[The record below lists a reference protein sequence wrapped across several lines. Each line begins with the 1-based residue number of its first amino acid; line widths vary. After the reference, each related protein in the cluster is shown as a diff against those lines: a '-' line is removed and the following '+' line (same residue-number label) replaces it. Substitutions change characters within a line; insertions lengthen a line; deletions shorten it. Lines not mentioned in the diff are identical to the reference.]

1 MKFNILF
8 KFLIIILFIE
18 LTYSKKCYIKNKN
31 NNKIKVKLI
40 KNKKNA
46 NSKYNENSSL
56 IDKHSTSI
64 LPSTTNKF
72 LKYSSNNSIT
82 NESLPTSTEVNI
94 DKYEIE
100 GFSTEED
107 SLEEDSVEEFSS
119 VHTSANEDLPTS
131 TEIENENLSS
141 VPTSANE
148 DLPTSTEIE
157 NENLSSVPTS
167 ANEDLPTSTEIENEN
182 LSSVP
187 TSANEDLPTSTEIEN
202 ENLSSVPTSANED
215 LPTSTEI
222 ENENLSSVPT
232 SANEDLPTS
241 TEIENENLSSVPTSA
256 NEDLPTST
264 EIENENLSSVPT
276 STNEDLPTS
285 TEIENENLSSVPTSA
300 NEDLPTSTEIE
311 NENLSSTTTSADE
324 ISETIIPIK
333 QNICNDVVT
342 INNSNFITVYFK
354 ETLMYNKCI
363 LSDFYFIKENSSIT
377 TIMYC
382 GKIYLNNDVQKYNI
396 KINRNK
402 SIIFGPSIL
411 EIEKVYKVYMTNKGE
426 KTLCMNN
433 NRKNNLDYKIE
444 DAEEYI
450 QLNSK
455 SESKITLINK
465 IDEIFMKNCSNE
477 VSFNAIP
484 ALISSLEDDLCI
496 DEDHILK
503 IKYLFNNKDENN
515 NNNASTP
522 TFTITPEATSSSVNN
537 YCDKSNKDLK
547 YSEIK
552 NKTFNFEGYVLYNKN
567 TCKLNLVSSGPSNY
581 YTLNPYNQKVQVNG
595 FIECIYFDDEGN
607 KSTYTK
613 KVRIESLNGA
623 RKFKI
628 ISDVNPYADYTFFE
642 SFKYTHTSTVS
653 NNDAIKDFT
662 KGKFSMYN
670 YITYYYDEEM
680 KEKIGSIRST
690 WNYNVFVGEDVW
702 ITC

>member
-119 VHTSANEDLPTS
+119 VH
-131 TEIENENLSS
+131 
-141 VPTSANE
+141 
-148 DLPTSTEIE
+148 
-157 NENLSSVPTS
+157 
-167 ANEDLPTSTEIENEN
+167 
-182 LSSVP
+182 
-187 TSANEDLPTSTEIEN
+187 
-202 ENLSSVPTSANED
+202 
-215 LPTSTEI
+215 
-222 ENENLSSVPT
+222 
-232 SANEDLPTS
+232 
-241 TEIENENLSSVPTSA
+241 
-256 NEDLPTST
+256 
-264 EIENENLSSVPT
+264 
-276 STNEDLPTS
+276 
-285 TEIENENLSSVPTSA
+285 TSA

>member
-119 VHTSANEDLPTS
+119 VHTSA
-131 TEIENENLSS
+131 
-141 VPTSANE
+141 
-148 DLPTSTEIE
+148 
-157 NENLSSVPTS
+157 
-167 ANEDLPTSTEIENEN
+167 
-182 LSSVP
+182 
-187 TSANEDLPTSTEIEN
+187 
-202 ENLSSVPTSANED
+202 
-215 LPTSTEI
+215 
-222 ENENLSSVPT
+222 
-232 SANEDLPTS
+232 
-241 TEIENENLSSVPTSA
+241 
-256 NEDLPTST
+256 
-264 EIENENLSSVPT
+264 
-276 STNEDLPTS
+276 NEDLPTS

>member
-1 MKFNILF
+1 
-8 KFLIIILFIE
+8 
-18 LTYSKKCYIKNKN
+18 
-31 NNKIKVKLI
+31 
-40 KNKKNA
+40 
-46 NSKYNENSSL
+46 
-56 IDKHSTSI
+56 
-64 LPSTTNKF
+64 
-72 LKYSSNNSIT
+72 
-82 NESLPTSTEVNI
+82 
-94 DKYEIE
+94 
-100 GFSTEED
+100 
-107 SLEEDSVEEFSS
+107 
-119 VHTSANEDLPTS
+119 
-131 TEIENENLSS
+131 
-141 VPTSANE
+141 
-148 DLPTSTEIE
+148 
-157 NENLSSVPTS
+157 
-167 ANEDLPTSTEIENEN
+167 
-182 LSSVP
+182 
-187 TSANEDLPTSTEIEN
+187 
-202 ENLSSVPTSANED
+202 
-215 LPTSTEI
+215 
-222 ENENLSSVPT
+222 
-232 SANEDLPTS
+232 
-241 TEIENENLSSVPTSA
+241 
-256 NEDLPTST
+256 
-264 EIENENLSSVPT
+264 
-276 STNEDLPTS
+276 
-285 TEIENENLSSVPTSA
+285 
-300 NEDLPTSTEIE
+300 
-311 NENLSSTTTSADE
+311 
-324 ISETIIPIK
+324 
-333 QNICNDVVT
+333 
-342 INNSNFITVYFK
+342 
-354 ETLMYNKCI
+354 
-363 LSDFYFIKENSSIT
+363 
-377 TIMYC
+377 MYC

-402 SIIFGPSIL
+402 SIKFGPSIL

-642 SFKYTHTSTVS
+642 SFKYTSTLTIS

-680 KEKIGSIRST
+680 KEKIGSIKST